1 MLIRLVTDL
10 REDDE
15 MKTELFEQMQTT
27 WMEDSVTRLGDLIDF
42 GQLLK
47 VFGNN

>member
-15 MKTELFEQMQTT
+15 MKTELFAQMQTT